1 MKAKSSLLY
10 RKLQEKGRMRMR
22 RILTA
27 LVVGNEIWKII
38 WITSLGLFTHS
49 YLPFHLCSVNIWTSY
64 SLEEMPSS

>member
-1 MKAKSSLLY
+1 
-10 RKLQEKGRMRMR
+10 MR

-49 YLPFHLCSVNIWTSY
+49 YLPFHLCSVNIWASY